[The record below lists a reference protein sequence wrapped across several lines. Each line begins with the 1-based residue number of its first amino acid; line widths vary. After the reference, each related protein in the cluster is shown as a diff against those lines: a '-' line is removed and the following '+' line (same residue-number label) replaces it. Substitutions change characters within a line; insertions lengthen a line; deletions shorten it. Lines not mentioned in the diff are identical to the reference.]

1 MERRKSGMVVTIFAV
16 LTVVALVLVV
26 ILRNVMNR
34 NEGEE
39 MDVSRYAD
47 RGITKAYMIADEDG
61 ELEAYDV

>member
-1 MERRKSGMVVTIFAV
+1 MIEVERRKSGMVVTIFAV

-39 MDVSRYAD
+39 MDVSKYAD
-47 RGITKAYMIADEDG
+47 RGITKAYMI
-61 ELEAYDV
+61 LI